1 MKGTMYLGRLMVVEF
16 PSLEAMDEFYHS
28 AAYQALRP
36 QRDAC
41 SRSRIVA
48 VEGL

>member
-1 MKGTMYLGRLMVVEF
+1 
-16 PSLEAMDEFYHS
+16 MDEFYQS
-28 AAYQALRP
+28 QAYQALMP

-41 SRSRIVA
+41 SCSRIIA

>member
-1 MKGTMYLGRLMVVEF
+1 
-16 PSLEAMDEFYHS
+16 LEAMDEFYQS
-28 AAYQALRP
+28 EAYQALRP

-41 SRSRIVA
+41 SYSRIIA